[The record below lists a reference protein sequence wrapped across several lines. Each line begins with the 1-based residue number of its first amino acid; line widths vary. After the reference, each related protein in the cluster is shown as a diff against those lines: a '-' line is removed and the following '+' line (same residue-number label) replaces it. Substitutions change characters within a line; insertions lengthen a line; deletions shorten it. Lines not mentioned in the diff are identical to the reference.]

1 MKFGKVLLAA
11 AAIAAAPIVAQ
22 AQDVGATVMGN
33 DDAPIGEVVAN
44 DGTTVT
50 VDTGTYQVP
59 LPADSFGT
67 SEAGPTL
74 NITKTALE
82 EMMAAQ
88 VAAAEAA
95 QAEAEAAAAAA
106 QAEALAA
113 ALVVGTP
120 VITRDAQSLGMID
133 ELAGENVVIKG
144 EDETLITLPSNLFWV
159 DGEGSLTVLATHAD
173 IMAALSG
180 G

>member
-1 MKFGKVLLAA
+1 MKFAKYLAA
-11 AAIAAAPIVAQ
+11 AAVLAIAPAAAQ

-33 DDAPIGEVVAN
+33 DGNAVGTVVAN
-44 DGTTVT
+44 DGTNAT
-50 VDTGTYQVP
+50 VDTGTHQVP
-59 LPADSFGT
+59 LPLESFGT

-74 NITKTALE
+74 NITKTALD

-95 QAEAEAAAAAA
+95 QAEAEAAVAAA

-133 ELAGENVVIKG
+133 EIAGENVVIKG
-144 EDETLITLPSNLFWV
+144 VDEQLVTLPNNLFWV
-159 DGEGSLTVLATHAD
+159 DGEGALTVLATMEQ
-173 IMAALSG
+173 IQAAMG